1 MWYGYEKRR
10 GRTFARCLLTLWL
23 CVSGNFCAPAGASSL
38 GTEEVL
44 HVPGGWTSALP
55 GYWLSEEAG
64 RDMAAGWSADR
75 AERDTLRSSL
85 SAQFERAEDILA
97 RWRAATAE
105 LEAQIAIERS
115 AHAAE
120 LRRLKRA
127 LHRPGFI
134 IGVGFA
140 HEGEFRGIVG
150 IGWKF

>member
-1 MWYGYEKRR
+1 
-10 GRTFARCLLTLWL
+10 
-23 CVSGNFCAPAGASSL
+23 
-38 GTEEVL
+38 
-44 HVPGGWTSALP
+44 
-55 GYWLSEEAG
+55 
-64 RDMAAGWSADR
+64 MAAGWSADR

-127 LHRPGFI
+127 LRRPGFI

>member
-1 MWYGYEKRR
+1 MWYGYERRR
-10 GRTFARCLLTLWL
+10 GPVFARCLLMLWL
-23 CVSGNFCAPAGASSL
+23 CVFGIFCAPAGASSP

-44 HVPGGWTSALP
+44 HVPIGWTSTLP

-75 AERDTLRSSL
+75 AERDALRGSL

-105 LEAQIAIERS
+105 LEAQIAAERS

-127 LHRPGFI
+127 LRRPGVLV
-134 IGVGFA
+134 GVGFS
-140 HEGEFRGIVG
+140 HEGVFRGMIG